1 MATTPEKGRRLA
13 AGLERALALVD
24 DAVAGANLPGAARAQ
39 ARAHALTLFE
49 ACGASSDAVPL
60 VLLGYAAELLCVIA
74 VDLAANPR
82 EAKRLIEQIE
92 DHAGVPQVALGR
104 EVLQAARQPELPVD
118 IAIEVR
124 LSLLLAFADA
134 EALTLWTRGPTG
146 ELKLASQA
154 GDYEPESGSHREV
167 ARQLLDS
174 QAPRSVN
181 RPSMLAIRIER
192 LRPPAAALVADGID
206 RLDGGAP
213 LLFDAAAPVLSALLD
228 REALLAREHS
238 TQETVVGAIE
248 RRLARL
254 RFDLHDGPQQD
265 VHLLAQDLGLFREQL
280 RPMIAG
286 DENAGRLLGRLDDLE
301 AMLVA
306 LDGDLRRLST
316 SVQSPFLTPGSLP
329 EALRQLTDGFA
340 ARTGVQ
346 PETHIGDGMTELTDS
361 QQITLLSLIR
371 ESLSNIRKHSDARH
385 VTITITASGDG
396 VHAQITDDGTGFEP
410 ETMLV
415 QAARAG
421 RLGLVG
427 MHERVR
433 MLGGRTQIDSR
444 PGGPTVISATLP
456 PWPGDREP

>member
-1 MATTPEKGRRLA
+1 MLA
-13 AGLERALALVD
+13 AGLDRALALVD
-24 DAVAGANLPGAARAQ
+24 DAAAGANVPGAARAQ
-39 ARAHALTLFE
+39 ARAQALALFE

-82 EAKRLIEQIE
+82 GAKRLIEQIE
-92 DHAGVPQVALGR
+92 DLAGVPQVALGR
-104 EVLQAARQPELPVD
+104 EVLQAGRQLELPVD

-134 EALTLWTRGPTG
+134 ASLTLWTLGLTG
-146 ELKLASQA
+146 ELKLASHA
-154 GDYEPESGSHREV
+154 GDYEPDSGSHREV
-167 ARQLLDS
+167 ARELLES
-174 QAPRSVN
+174 QARRFVN
-181 RPSMLAIRIER
+181 SPSTLAVRIER
-192 LRPPAAALVADGID
+192 LRPPAAALVAQGID
-206 RLDGGAP
+206 PTDDGNP
-213 LLFDAAAPVLSALLD
+213 LLFDAAAPALSALLD

-286 DENAGRLLGRLDDLE
+286 DENAGRLLGRLDDLD

-306 LDGDLRRLST
+306 LDGDLRRLT
-316 SVQSPFLTPGSLP
+316 TAVQSPFLTPGSLP
-329 EALRQLTDGFA
+329 DALRQLTDAFA

-346 PETHIGDGMTELTDS
+346 PETHIIGGLTELTDS

-371 ESLSNIRKHSDARH
+371 EALSNIRKHSEARH
-385 VTITITASGDG
+385 VTITITSGEHG
-396 VHAQITDDGTGFEP
+396 VQAEVSDDGTGFEP

-456 PWPGDREP
+456 PWPGGKEA